1 MTKCI
6 NRKFIDYR
14 DNFFFSDFFFEKF
27 LVFVGVADYI
37 PITPP

>member
-14 DNFFFSDFFFEKF
+14 ANFFFSDFFLKNFWY
-27 LVFVGVADYI
+27 L
-37 PITPP
+37 